1 MLFLHGVTGST
12 RTYHWLE
19 RDGAIRLDFRG
30 HGESERAPGTYRIAD
45 YVADAVSV
53 LESLDRPAALVG
65 HSLGGVVAWSVAQ
78 QRPELVTRAF
88 LEDPPLYMGE
98 PAEHA
103 EQPGD
108 PDLRRDEGRDRAL
121 ADARAWMPTRSR
133 RGSPHAVPVGHA
145 GDVLHDDALAA
156 RAYAL
161 LRLDPEVID
170 RIIDGSLL
178 AGTDTASPVTVPVFV
193 LASDPALSALTP
205 AHEARLAASHPDI
218 EVVRLARRRATA
230 STTSARTGTST
241 RGARH
246 AFLSSEPQQR
256 GRRGGRGHDDEE
268 RRARDDGD
276 ARRRRGP
283 AARASSPPANV
294 CVAISAASSATGA
307 AAPTRRARG
316 PSSSRRGTES
326 PASLSA

>member
-1 MLFLHGVTGST
+1 MRLNVETVGNGDPVLFLHGVTGST

-30 HGESERAPGTYRIAD
+30 HGESDRAPGTYRIAD

-98 PAEHA
+98 PAEFA
-103 EQPGD
+103 ENPSIPIFAETRTAIARWTAAGMD
-108 PDLRRDEGRDRAL
+108 
-121 ADARAWMPTRSR
+121 ADAVKARLAAMPYLS
-133 RGSPHAVPVGHA
+133 GKA

-161 LRLDPEVID
+161 LHLDLEVID
-170 RIIDGSLL
+170 RIVDGSLL
-178 AGTDTASPVTVPVFV
+178 EGTDTTSAVTVPVFV
-193 LASDPALSALTP
+193 LASDPELSAFTL

-218 EVVRLARRRATA
+218 EVVRLAGASHSIHDERAHRNEYARRL
-230 STTSARTGTST
+230 S
-241 RGARH
+241 
-246 AFLSSEPQQR
+246 AFLEKP
-256 GRRGGRGHDDEE
+256 
-268 RRARDDGD
+268 
-276 ARRRRGP
+276 
-283 AARASSPPANV
+283 
-294 CVAISAASSATGA
+294 
-307 AAPTRRARG
+307 
-316 PSSSRRGTES
+316 
-326 PASLSA
+326 